1 MPLLERGHFV
11 FVEGQRL
18 VKTGGWR
25 GAAKGS
31 LNAFPETIREAD
43 LHYMHQAVQRMK
55 NEVAYCNLILN
66 SETGT
71 LSGIPPYD
79 VLRQVRTVA

>member
-1 MPLLERGHFV
+1 
-11 FVEGQRL
+11 
-18 VKTGGWR
+18 
-25 GAAKGS
+25 
-31 LNAFPETIREAD
+31 
-43 LHYMHQAVQRMK
+43 MHEAVQRMK

-71 LSGIPPYD
+71 LSSIPPSD